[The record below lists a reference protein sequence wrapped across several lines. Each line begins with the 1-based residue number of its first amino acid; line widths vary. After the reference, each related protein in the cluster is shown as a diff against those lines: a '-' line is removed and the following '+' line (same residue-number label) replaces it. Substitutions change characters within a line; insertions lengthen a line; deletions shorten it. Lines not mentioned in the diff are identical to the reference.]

1 MVAMRKHLTLALSLL
16 GLFVSSYLWWVYNS
30 PSHPMVC
37 IGGGCDV
44 VRASSYAH
52 VWGVSTP
59 VFGVIMYLALAFLAF
74 AETLAGDWV
83 AAAVR
88 HMMVIISSGGFLIS
102 LGLTGVEA
110 FVIHAWCAWCLTSA
124 LTVTLIMILALRG
137 VLRPAR
143 PFEPMAALA
152 AARGQLGIVVAA
164 IVVGVPAFMTLA
176 NSGEFAP
183 PQQAPQHVLATQL
196 VRPDS
201 HATGDLQSPVTV
213 VEFGDFECPMCG
225 LAEKSFSQLMQRYS
239 GQVRFVFRQFPLAK
253 PHPQAEK
260 AAEASECAAA
270 QGKFWEARSYYYAHQ
285 QDLSVKALE
294 SYASPLGLNQAQFN
308 QCLESG
314 AMAGRVQ
321 QDRDDGRALGVRATP
336 TFFFGSQ
343 MFEGLPSL
351 AQSSE
356 VLNQLLAASSTGLPP
371 QTAGVPAAQAAGQAG
386 AATTPGSPASE
397 QTQQAGGHSA
407 GTAPRQDTAPAPPAP
422 KAAASQPTS
431 GGDAAKSASASG
443 GLGNSVSGG
452 VFGSAGT
459 NAIASMQSGSALTCN
474 PNDAQLQQP
483 GTVHTDEVKSL
494 FNATP
499 KPVFVDIRAANDFA
513 GGHIPGAVNIPLE
526 EMPSRWN
533 TLPEDRTIIIYQGGR
548 RTGSAEDACAFSRA
562 AGRVLLAH
570 GFNPDR
576 VKVFQEGLMAW
587 EKAGMPVGR

>member
-1 MVAMRKHLTLALSLL
+1 MRKHLTLALSLL
-16 GLFVSSYLWWVYNS
+16 GLFVSCYLWWVYNS

-44 VRASSYAH
+44 VRASAYAH
-52 VWGVSTP
+52 LWGVSTP
-59 VFGVIMYLALAFLAF
+59 VFGVAMYLALAFLAF

-83 AAAVR
+83 AAAIR
-88 HMMVIISSGGFLIS
+88 HLVVIISSGGFLIS

-110 FVIHAWCAWCLTSA
+110 FIIHAWCAWCLTSA
-124 LTVTLIMILALRG
+124 ITVTLIMMLALRG

-152 AARGQLGIVVAA
+152 AARGQLTIMVAA

-183 PQQAPQHVLATQL
+183 PPQASKQALETQL
-196 VRPDS
+196 VRPGS

-225 LAEKSFSQLMQRYS
+225 LAEKSFRQLMQQYN
-239 GQVRFVFRQFPLAK
+239 GQVRFVFRQFPLAQA
-253 PHPQAEK
+253 HPQAEK

-270 QGKFWEARSYYYAHQ
+270 QGKFWEARSYLYAHQ

-294 SYASPLGLNQAQFN
+294 SFAAPLGLIPAQFN

-321 QDRDDGRALGVRATP
+321 QDVGDGRALGVRATP

-343 MFEGLPSL
+343 MLEGLPSL
-351 AQSSE
+351 AQSSQM
-356 VLNQLLAASSTGLPP
+356 LNQLLAESSATPQSNAAATPSTQGAGQPASSAPGQPTAAPTAKPGVHAASAAPP
-371 QTAGVPAAQAAGQAG
+371 PGSAHQVARQN
-386 AATTPGSPASE
+386 AATG
-397 QTQQAGGHSA
+397 QQSSANETGESA
-407 GTAPRQDTAPAPPAP
+407 GL
-422 KAAASQPTS
+422 
-431 GGDAAKSASASG
+431 GG
-443 GLGNSVSGG
+443 GLGSAASGG

-459 NAIASMQSGSALTCN
+459 NAIASMQSASALTCN
-474 PNDAQLQQP
+474 PNDTQLQQP
-483 GTVHTDEVKSL
+483 AMVHVDEVKSL
-494 FNATP
+494 FNSSP
-499 KPVFVDIRAANDFA
+499 KPVFVDVRSASDFA
-513 GGHIPGAVNIPLE
+513 AGHIPGAINIPLE
-526 EMPSRWN
+526 QMPSRWN
-533 TLPEDRTIIIYQGGR
+533 TLPENQTIVFYQGGR
-548 RTGSAEDACAFSRA
+548 RTGSADDACAFSRA

-570 GFNPDR
+570 GYSPDR
-576 VKVFQEGLMAW
+576 VKVFQEGLLAW